1 MSGSRRKENSN
12 ARGSILNAGKIQQV
26 RARQLESGYRVILAH
41 QYGIANMSE
50 QRSSE
55 WLSIDEG

>member
-1 MSGSRRKENSN
+1 M
-12 ARGSILNAGKIQQV
+12 NAGKIQQV